1 MTRFTFN
8 SVGRLALVCAALNAA
23 VAVAGTAEQARR
35 MHDRLTGVPPSAAVL
50 SSMQTQI
57 ASNNYIAAA
66 NIAMDD
72 PAFYNA
78 KLKNWVT
85 PWTNRD
91 GNAFAPL
98 NDFTATV
105 IGLIRDGATQDFRQV
120 LYGDVI
126 YVGAMSG
133 IAAYSNTSNQHY
145 VDLERSNANL
155 GDPARLV
162 RSSQSSVTGL
172 AAGATAGVMTSR
184 AAARA
189 FFIDGTNRAM
199 FRYTLKNMLCHDLE
213 EVLDTTRPADRIRQ
227 DVTRSPGNDSRI
239 FLNNCVGCHSGMD
252 PMAQSFAYYDFSY
265 DKMAA
270 DTDAAKEV
278 GQLVYTPGV
287 VHSKY
292 YHDEQNFKPGYHTPD
307 QQWTNN
313 WRLGPNAAVFGW
325 AGSAGADGLV
335 HGDGAKSMGQEL
347 ANSAAFA
354 QCQVSKVF
362 QAVCLRAPAETDRN
376 TTVHGVAGVAGML
389 ANFQSSGNLK
399 QTFAEAAAY
408 CAGN

>member
-1 MTRFTFN
+1 
-8 SVGRLALVCAALNAA
+8 
-23 VAVAGTAEQARR
+23 
-35 MHDRLTGVPPSAAVL
+35 TGVPPSAAVL
-50 SSMQTQI
+50 SSMQAQI

-126 YVGAMSG
+126 YVGAVSG
-133 IAAYSNTSNQHY
+133 IAAYANTSHQQY
-145 VDLERSNANL
+145 DGLQRSDA
-155 GDPARLV
+155 DRVAPAGRV
-162 RSSQSSVTGL
+162 RSSQPAVTGL
-172 AAGATAGVMTSR
+172 ATGATAGVMSTR

-189 FFIDGTNRAM
+189 FFVGGTNRAM

-227 DVTRSPGNDSRI
+227 DITRSPGNDSRI

-252 PMAQSFAYYDFSY
+252 PM
-265 DKMAA
+265 
-270 DTDAAKEV
+270 
-278 GQLVYTPGV
+278 
-287 VHSKY
+287 
-292 YHDEQNFKPGYHTPD
+292 
-307 QQWTNN
+307 
-313 WRLGPNAAVFGW
+313 
-325 AGSAGADGLV
+325 
-335 HGDGAKSMGQEL
+335 
-347 ANSAAFA
+347 
-354 QCQVSKVF
+354 
-362 QAVCLRAPAETDRN
+362 
-376 TTVHGVAGVAGML
+376 
-389 ANFQSSGNLK
+389 
-399 QTFAEAAAY
+399 
-408 CAGN
+408 

>member
-1 MTRFTFN
+1 MTQFTVK
-8 SVGRLALVCAALNAA
+8 SLCRMTLAIAAFNAA
-23 VAVAGTAEQARR
+23 MVVAGPAEQARR

-50 SSMQTQI
+50 ADMQVDI
-57 ASNNYIAAA
+57 GNGDFIGAA
-66 NIAMDD
+66 NTAMQN

-78 KLKNWVT
+78 KLKNWIT

-91 GNAFAPL
+91 DNQFAPL

-105 IGLIRDGATQDFRQV
+105 IGLIRDGGDFREV

-126 YVGAMSG
+126 YVGTGAG
-133 IAAYSNTSNQHY
+133 IAAYSTTGNQHY
-145 VDLERSNANL
+145 VDLENGNVNL

-162 RSSQSSVTGL
+162 RQAQSSVTGL
-172 AAGATAGVMTSR
+172 PAAATAGVMTTR

-213 EVLDTTRPADRIRQ
+213 EVADTTRPADRIRQ

-252 PMAQSFAYYDFSY
+252 ALAQSFAYYDFSY
-265 DKMAA
+265 DKAA
-270 DTDAAKEV
+270 ANTDAAREV
-278 GQLVYTPGV
+278 GRIVYTPGQ
-287 VHSKY
+287 VHPKY
-292 YHDEQNFKPGYHTPD
+292 YHDEQNFKPGFHTPD
-307 QQWTNN
+307 DHWTNN
-313 WRLGPNAAVFGW
+313 WRLGPNAAIFGW
-325 AGSAGADGLV
+325 AGPAGADGLV
-335 HGDGAKSMGQEL
+335 HGNGAKSMGQEL
-347 ANSAAFA
+347 AGSEAFA
-354 QCQVSKVF
+354 ECQVRKVF
-362 QAVCLRAPAETDRN
+362 QAVCLRDPAESDRSA
-376 TTVHGVAGVAGML
+376 TVHGVAGYAGML
-389 ANFQSSGNLK
+389 ASFRSGGNLK